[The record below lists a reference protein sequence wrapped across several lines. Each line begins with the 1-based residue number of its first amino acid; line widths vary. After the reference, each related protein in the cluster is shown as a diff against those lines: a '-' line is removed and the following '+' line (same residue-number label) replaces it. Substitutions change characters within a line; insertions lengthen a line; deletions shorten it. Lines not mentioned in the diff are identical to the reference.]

1 MMIQKTSLSFAL
13 SALFTICV
21 ESSAETVKERLAATP
36 YHLVYEKYA
45 DNNWELFVSKADG
58 TGERNLTNTSD
69 QHELYPQVSPDGKRL
84 CFVSDKGSGRNTVR
98 SVYVMN
104 MDGSDRKS
112 ASHVGPTTAIPS
124 FTCRRN
130 IPNGM

>member
-13 SALFTICV
+13 SALFTICA

-58 TGERNLTNTSD
+58 TGGRNGLYTTHLLEHIEERGVPV
-69 QHELYPQVSPDGKRL
+69 QA
-84 CFVSDKGSGRNTVR
+84 SGRL
-98 SVYVMN
+98 
-104 MDGSDRKS
+104 
-112 ASHVGPTTAIPS
+112 PS
-124 FTCRRN
+124 PPLHRRCQAQYL
-130 IPNGM
+130 

>member
-1 MMIQKTSLSFAL
+1 MMIQKTSLYFAL

-84 CFVSDKGSGRNTVR
+84 CFVSDKGSGALV
-98 SVYVMN
+98 
-104 MDGSDRKS
+104 
-112 ASHVGPTTAIPS
+112 
-124 FTCRRN
+124 
-130 IPNGM
+130 

>member
-1 MMIQKTSLSFAL
+1 MKIKNSLLHIAL
-13 SALFTICV
+13 IALITPSV
-21 ESSAETVKERLAATP
+21 TSSAETVKERLAATP

-58 TGERNLTNTSD
+58 TGEHNLTNTPD

-98 SVYVMN
+98 SVYVMHIER
-104 MDGSDRKS
+104 DLCDEHRWLRPEAGS
-112 ASHVGPTTAIPS
+112 P
-124 FTCRRN
+124 
-130 IPNGM
+130 